1 MITRRR
7 FLERTGILAAG
18 ISVNKFPSLP
28 QQPTLDPDKL
38 TPYVDPLPIPEI
50 AQPSGTRP
58 SPENPRLQ
66 LPYYR
71 MAMRAIEAK
80 VHRDLPATRM
90 WGFGSSSPGPTFE
103 TRSNHGLI
111 VEWVNDLPQRHFL
124 PIDHTLHGAEANLPQ
139 VRSVIH
145 LHGGKTPPDSDGYPE
160 HWYVPGK
167 SATFHYPNRQ
177 DAAMLFY
184 HDHTMGINRLNI
196 YAGLQGMYFIRDE
209 AEDALKL
216 PSGKYEIPLLVYDRF
231 LLPDGQLEYPVSP
244 KPETPWVP
252 EVFGNAILVN
262 GKLFPYLD
270 VEPRKY
276 RFRLMN
282 GSNGRFYRFSLGKL
296 LTFQQIGTEQG
307 LLPAP
312 IAAQR
317 VLMAPAERIDFVFDF
332 SAHAGENILLRSD
345 AFDIMQFRVAAKTA
359 PDAST
364 LPPQLRSYAKI
375 PESRAVKTRR
385 LTLDERM
392 DMVQQS
398 MGMLLNNTPWHMPVT
413 EKPVLNTTEIW
424 ELVNLTEDSH
434 PIHLHLVRFQILDR
448 RPFDTFEFQDK
459 GTIRFTGPAI
469 PPAPH
474 GERLEGHS
482 SRRPRP
488 DHAHHHSLRRLRRPL
503 RLALPHPGARRQRN
517 DAPLRSAS
525 RPRAPIKESA
535 VPPALSIP
543 LGKTSSVL
551 PSHSP
556 EGTAESSPARSP
568 GYH

>member
-1 MITRRR
+1 LITRRT
-7 FLERTGILAAG
+7 FLERAGILAAG
-18 ISVNKFPSLP
+18 VSVNKLPSS
-28 QQPTLDPDKL
+28 QQQLTTLDPDKL
-38 TPYVDPLPIPEI
+38 SPWVDPLPIPQI
-50 AQPSGTRP
+50 AQPNGLRP
-58 SPENPRLQ
+58 SPDDASLK

-71 MAMRAIEAK
+71 MAMRQIQSK

-103 TRSNHGLI
+103 TRSNQGLI
-111 VEWVNDLPQRHFL
+111 VEWVNELPQRHFL
-124 PIDHTLHGAEANLPQ
+124 PIDHTLHGAEASLPE

-145 LHGGKTPPDSDGYPE
+145 LHGGKTPPGSDGYPE
-160 HWYVPGK
+160 HWCVPGK

-216 PSGKYEIPLLVYDRF
+216 PQGKYEIPLMVCDRF
-231 LLPDGQLEYPVSP
+231 LLPDGQLQYPVSP
-244 KPETPWVP
+244 KPEAPWVP

-262 GKLFPYLD
+262 GKLFPYLE

-296 LTFQQIGTEQG
+296 LTFQLLGTEQG

-312 IAAQR
+312 VPVQR
-317 VLMAPAERIDFVFDF
+317 AVMAPAERIDFVFDF

-345 AFDIMQFRVAAKTA
+345 AFEIMQFRVAATGA
-359 PDAST
+359 PDTSS
-364 LPPQLRSYAKI
+364 LPPVLSSFRKI
-375 PESRAVKTRR
+375 PESQAVKTRR

-392 DMVQQS
+392 DLVQQS

-424 ELVNLTEDSH
+424 ELVNLTEDAH

-448 RPFDTFEFQDK
+448 RPLDKFEFQDK
-459 GTIRFTGPAI
+459 GTVRFTGPAI
-469 PPAPH
+469 PPSAIESGWKDTVRADPGVITRIIIPFEGFTGRYVWHCHILEHEDNEMMRPYEVVAP
-474 GERLEGHS
+474 
-482 SRRPRP
+482 
-488 DHAHHHSLRRLRRPL
+488 
-503 RLALPHPGARRQRN
+503 
-517 DAPLRSAS
+517 
-525 RPRAPIKESA
+525 
-535 VPPALSIP
+535 
-543 LGKTSSVL
+543 
-551 PSHSP
+551 
-556 EGTAESSPARSP
+556 
-568 GYH
+568 

>member
-1 MITRRR
+1 M
-7 FLERTGILAAG
+7 
-18 ISVNKFPSLP
+18 
-28 QQPTLDPDKL
+28 
-38 TPYVDPLPIPEI
+38 
-50 AQPSGTRP
+50 
-58 SPENPRLQ
+58 
-66 LPYYR
+66 
-71 MAMRAIEAK
+71 
-80 VHRDLPATRM
+80 
-90 WGFGSSSPGPTFE
+90 
-103 TRSNHGLI
+103 
-111 VEWVNDLPQRHFL
+111 
-124 PIDHTLHGAEANLPQ
+124 
-139 VRSVIH
+139 IH

-216 PSGKYEIPLLVYDRF
+216 PQGKYEIPLLVYDRF

-307 LLPAP
+307 FLPAP
-312 IAAQR
+312 VAAQR
-317 VLMAPAERIDFVFDF
+317 VVMAPAERIDFVFDF
-332 SAHAGENILLRSD
+332 SASCGRKHPAAQRRIRHHAIPGRGQASAGRLRSSS
-345 AFDIMQFRVAAKTA
+345 AAALLMQRFPK
-359 PDAST
+359 AS
-364 LPPQLRSYAKI
+364 
-375 PESRAVKTRR
+375 AVKTRR

-424 ELVNLTEDSH
+424 ELVNLTEDAH

-459 GTIRFTGPAI
+459 GTVRFTGPAI
-469 PPAPH
+469 PPAPTESGWKDTVRADPGLITRIIIPFEGFAGRYVWH
-474 GERLEGHS
+474 CHILEHEDNEMM
-482 SRRPRP
+482 RPYEVLAAP
-488 DHAHHHSLRRLRRPL
+488 EHA
-503 RLALPHPGARRQRN
+503 
-517 DAPLRSAS
+517 
-525 RPRAPIKESA
+525 
-535 VPPALSIP
+535 
-543 LGKTSSVL
+543 
-551 PSHSP
+551 
-556 EGTAESSPARSP
+556 
-568 GYH
+568 